1 MLSMFDHTSVTIR
14 KMLNLRHVAPNR
26 WHCLASPVY
35 PTTLFYLFC
44 YKAIAVFFCFVEVD
58 LEVPLAFSLYK
69 PLSLHVAAS
78 VVWLLMYAQGSL
90 VSKYTMHGLRRIFC
104 TIMVTLI
111 LFKKNIIFNLKMI
124 QLGKDDIIGV

>member
-1 MLSMFDHTSVTIR
+1 MALSRITS
-14 KMLNLRHVAPNR
+14 P
-26 WHCLASPVY
+26 
-35 PTTLFYLFC
+35 FYHL
-44 YKAIAVFFCFVEVD
+44 VLSVLLQGNSSFFCFVEVD

-90 VSKYTMHGLRRIFC
+90 VSKYTMYGLRRIFC